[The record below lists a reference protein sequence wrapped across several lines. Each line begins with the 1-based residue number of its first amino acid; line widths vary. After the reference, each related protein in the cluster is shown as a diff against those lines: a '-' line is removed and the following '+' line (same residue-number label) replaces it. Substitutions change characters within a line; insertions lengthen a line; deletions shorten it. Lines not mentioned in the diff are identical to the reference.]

1 MGFVSPLSSLPG
13 SPSELAAGRRF
24 QLQRSPRGESTRGR
38 LRDVDS
44 TKRAQLL
51 KIFTWSLMGGV
62 VGGLMGV
69 LGVVMNGWGPELVPL
84 MALIGWTISF
94 AFPLVLSSLAE
105 SLTARGMYDEAI
117 AAFQAAIA
125 GDASDPTPYLMI
137 ARVYR
142 DRLGSFEEAALW
154 FRRALDESTLAAGTA
169 TPTRRELVELYVKM
183 GEPARAAPLLAR
195 TAEQRAGT
203 AEGER
208 AARELVRV
216 KATIAG
222 EAEAQ

>member
-1 MGFVSPLSSLPG
+1 
-13 SPSELAAGRRF
+13 
-24 QLQRSPRGESTRGR
+24 
-38 LRDVDS
+38 
-44 TKRAQLL
+44 
-51 KIFTWSLMGGV
+51 
-62 VGGLMGV
+62 MGV

-94 AFPLVLSSLAE
+94 AFPLVLSSLSGRAAGMLYAPSGRSTPRQREYSLAE

-169 TPTRRELVELYVKM
+169 TLTRRELVELYVKM

-203 AEGER
+203 AEGEW